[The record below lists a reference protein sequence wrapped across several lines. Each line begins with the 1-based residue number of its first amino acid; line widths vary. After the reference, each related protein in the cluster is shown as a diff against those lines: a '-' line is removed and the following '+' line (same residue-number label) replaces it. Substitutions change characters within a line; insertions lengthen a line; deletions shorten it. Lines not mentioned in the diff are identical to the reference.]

1 MNYKDT
7 LLFIGKCLTI
17 THEKNNRDLVEKKIK
32 SGLVDWE
39 DIVKV
44 STTHYVFPALYCNL
58 KRADLL
64 HYLPVDLV
72 EYMKHITDLNRER
85 NQKIIAEAKEIN
97 ELLLSNNITPIFLKG
112 TGNLLEGLYEDIA
125 ERMVGDIDF
134 IISKKDYQNTIN
146 ILKKINYKPITEIK
160 FHFPA
165 SKHYPRIYKKDK
177 IAAIEIHREMLRK
190 EKAKFFN
197 YKTINDSLLTTNN
210 IAVLSIKNQIK
221 LTVFSKLINDNTLLL
236 KNINLRGAYD
246 VFLLGNKLKVKT
258 KVSDNYLSKELNAG
272 LDLYSTLL
280 SKPKNLKYTSD
291 IKSQQ
296 YVSDCLQNLS
306 LNQYNKVK
314 KIALKRYLKTSKRL
328 QILSKALFNKS
339 YFNFVVSKITDINWL
354 KIKLGFK
361 PKP

>member
-1 MNYKDT
+1 MNYKET
-7 LLFIGKCLTI
+7 LLFISKSLTI
-17 THEKNNRDLVEKKIK
+17 THEEKNRNLVEQKIK
-32 SGLVDWE
+32 SDLVDWE
-39 DIVKV
+39 AVVKV

-134 IISKKDYQNTIN
+134 LVEKKHVKTTFE
-146 ILKKINYKPITEIK
+146 ILKKHGYTNKVSELFEDHRHI
-160 FHFPA
+160 
-165 SKHYPRIYKKDK
+165 PRITHPEK
-177 IAAIEIHREMLRK
+177 IGAIEIHKDMLRK
-190 EKAKFFN
+190 EKATFFN
-197 YKTINDSLLTTNN
+197 YETIENSLLTTNN
-210 IAVLSIKNQIK
+210 ITVLSYENQIK
-221 LTVFSKLINDNTLLL
+221 LTVFSKLINDNAYFL

-258 KVSDNYLSKELNAG
+258 EVSDNNLSKELNAG

-280 SKPKNLKYTSD
+280 SKSKNLKYTSD
-291 IKSQQ
+291 TESQQ
-296 YVSDCLQNLS
+296 YVSNCLQNLC
-306 LNQYNKVK
+306 LNQYNKMK
-314 KIALKRYLKTSKRL
+314 KVALKRYLKTSTRL
-328 QILSKALFNKS
+328 QILFKALFNKS